1 MIVFRRIKKFLKG
14 SIPTDRQRDGVA
26 YYNEGVRLTNLGIN
40 EDAVKAYDEAIRLF
54 PDDVKA
60 YYNKAKSLDALGR
73 KEEL

>member
-40 EDAVKAYDEAIRLF
+40 EDAVKAYD
-54 PDDVKA
+54 
-60 YYNKAKSLDALGR
+60 
-73 KEEL
+73 